1 MPTVFLLEGLDHMN
15 IVVWP
20 VTVPNVVPIMSPRKP
35 QGVVAAEKCHEENF
49 VQTNGKVWC
58 QFLFL
63 KSYTGLFRNGFLGPW
78 WFTSFSDFVIKIFH
92 FSSLPILSKKRG
104 TWYLSIEMIR
114 QEKVPLGFFKN
125 KFILSAIR

>member
-49 VQTNGKVWC
+49 VQT
-58 QFLFL
+58 LD
-63 KSYTGLFRNGFLGPW
+63 SYGANF
-78 WFTSFSDFVIKIFH
+78 
-92 FSSLPILSKKRG
+92 
-104 TWYLSIEMIR
+104 
-114 QEKVPLGFFKN
+114 
-125 KFILSAIR
+125 